1 MICPVGA
8 FLTQSL
14 LLGPTFQF
22 HGFIC
27 VCVCIYICVCVCV
40 FLSAV
45 LKSSKSINFTS
56 VFLLFPCHQKV
67 LFQPIISPLGYD
79 NQSCKRN
86 ISNWGMCKSFPATG
100 FRQSLLEFKNSA
112 SCIYNKLLQVTDT
125 HREKL
130 NPTYYLSVDLWGWA
144 VISTLTRHPWAKEG
158 SHCQL
163 QRDRCNTVE
172 VAKSLRSTGAVVQ
185 PRN

>member
-27 VCVCIYICVCVCV
+27 VCV

-56 VFLLFPCHQKV
+56 VFLLFPSHQKV